1 MSGTVA
7 PALYNISSLTF
18 LGLGANQLVGTLPT
32 SIGNTLTSITEL
44 ILEGSRF
51 EGPIPA
57 SLANATNLQYLD
69 LRSNAFTGVIPSLG
83 SLTLLSYLDLG
94 ANKLEAGDWSFM
106 SSLVN
111 CTQLKN
117 LWLDRNNLQGIIS
130 TYITNIPKSL
140 EIMVLKENQF
150 TGSIPSEIGKFT
162 NLTVIQLDN
171 NFLSGKIPDTLGNL
185 QNLFILTISKNQH
198 SGEIPRS
205 IGNLERLLNFFSRK
219 II

>member
-1 MSGTVA
+1 MHLHSITS
-7 PALYNISSLTF
+7 PLLIF
-18 LGLGANQLVGTLPT
+18 LDLGPTNLPVRFPP
-32 SIGNTLTSITEL
+32 SIGNTLTSITQL

-69 LRSNAFTGVIPSLG
+69 LRSNAFMGVIPSLG
-83 SLTLLSYLDLG
+83 SLTLLSYLHLG
-94 ANKLEAGDWSFM
+94 ANRLQAGDWSFM

-111 CTQLKN
+111 CTQLNN
-117 LWLDRNNLQGIIS
+117 LWLDRNNLQGTIS

-140 EIMVLKENQF
+140 EIKVLKHNQF

-185 QNLFILTISKNQH
+185 QNLSILTISKNQH